1 MSRFKKLILV
11 FISILFSIN
20 NAIAVENKILLR
32 VNNEIITSLDILTE
46 LRYLEII
53 SDQLSLVDIDKSQKF
68 EIAKN
73 SLIREKIREIELKK
87 LVKKIKIEEEFLEK
101 VLINNFKKK
110 KIQTISDFENFFNK
124 IGIDPDLIK
133 KKITLEIVWNQ
144 MIYSKYINSVK
155 INKKSIKNN
164 LLKKGKKKEFLLSE
178 ILFTINEG
186 EQLNQKFE
194 EIKDSIKKKSFSEAA
209 IIFSKSDTSNKGG
222 KLGWIKEA
230 AINLD
235 IKTLLDEIKIGDHTK
250 PIVIPGGFL
259 ILKKEELREVNNEID
274 LDKELELIIK
284 KKTNDQLNQFSNIY
298 FNRVKKDIFIN
309 EL

>member
-1 MSRFKKLILV
+1 MSRFKKVILV
-11 FISILFSIN
+11 FVSILFSIN

-32 VNNEIITSLDILTE
+32 VNNEIVTSLDILTE

-53 SDQLSLVDIDKSQKF
+53 NDQLSLVDIDKSQKF
-68 EIAKN
+68 EIAKS

-87 LVKKIKIEEEFLEK
+87 LVKEIKIEEEFLER

-110 KIQTISDFENFFNK
+110 KIETISDFENFFNK

-194 EIKDSIKKKSFSEAA
+194 TIKDRIKKKGFSETA

-230 AINLD
+230 AINLN
-235 IKTLLDEIKIGDHTK
+235 IKTLLDNTKIGDHTK

-259 ILKKEELREVNNEID
+259 ILKKEELREVNNDID

-284 KKTNDQLNQFSNIY
+284 KKTNEQLNQFSNIY
-298 FNRVKKDIFIN
+298 FNRVKKDIFVN

>member
-1 MSRFKKLILV
+1 MSIFKKLILV
-11 FISILFSIN
+11 FVSILFSIN

-32 VNNEIITSLDILTE
+32 VNNEIVTSLDILTE

-53 SDQLSLVDIDKSQKF
+53 NDQLSSVDIDKSQKF

-87 LVKKIKIEEEFLEK
+87 LVKEIKIEEEFLEK

-110 KIQTISDFENFFNK
+110 KIETISDFENFFNK

-144 MIYSKYINSVK
+144 MIYSKYIKSVK

-235 IKTLLDEIKIGDHTK
+235 IKMLLNGTKIGDHTK

-259 ILKKEELREVNNEID
+259 ILKKEKLREVNNDID

-284 KKTNDQLNQFSNIY
+284 KKTNEQLNQFSNIY

>member
-1 MSRFKKLILV
+1 
-11 FISILFSIN
+11 
-20 NAIAVENKILLR
+20 
-32 VNNEIITSLDILTE
+32 
-46 LRYLEII
+46 
-53 SDQLSLVDIDKSQKF
+53 
-68 EIAKN
+68 
-73 SLIREKIREIELKK
+73 
-87 LVKKIKIEEEFLEK
+87 
-101 VLINNFKKK
+101 
-110 KIQTISDFENFFNK
+110 
-124 IGIDPDLIK
+124 
-133 KKITLEIVWNQ
+133 
-144 MIYSKYINSVK
+144 MIYSKYINSIK

-178 ILFTINEG
+178 ILFTINDG

-209 IIFSKSDTSNKGG
+209 IIFSKSDTSIKGG

-235 IKTLLDEIKIGDHTK
+235 IKTLLGGIKIGDHTK
-250 PIVIPGGFL
+250 PIVVPGGFL

-284 KKTNDQLNQFSNIY
+284 KKTNEQLNQFSNIY

>member
-1 MSRFKKLILV
+1 MSIFKKLILV
-11 FISILFSIN
+11 FVSILFTIN

-32 VNNEIITSLDILTE
+32 VNNEIVTSLDILTE

-53 SDQLSLVDIDKSQKF
+53 NDQLSLVDIDKSQKF
-68 EIAKN
+68 EIAKS

-87 LVKKIKIEEEFLEK
+87 LVKEIKIEEEFLER

-110 KIQTISDFENFFNK
+110 KIETISDFENFFNK

-194 EIKDSIKKKSFSEAA
+194 TIKDRIKKKGFSETA

-230 AINLD
+230 AINLN
-235 IKTLLDEIKIGDHTK
+235 IKTLLDNTKIGDHTK

-259 ILKKEELREVNNEID
+259 ILKKEELREVNNDID

-284 KKTNDQLNQFSNIY
+284 KKTNEQLNQFSNIY

>member
-1 MSRFKKLILV
+1 MSIFKKLILV
-11 FISILFSIN
+11 FVSILFSIN

-32 VNNEIITSLDILTE
+32 VNNEIVTSLDILTE

-53 SDQLSLVDIDKSQKF
+53 NDQLSSVDIDKSQKF

-87 LVKKIKIEEEFLEK
+87 LVKEIKIEEEFLEK

-110 KIQTISDFENFFNK
+110 KIETISDFENFFNK

-235 IKTLLDEIKIGDHTK
+235 IKMLLDGTKIGDHTK

-259 ILKKEELREVNNEID
+259 ILKKEKLREVNNDID

-284 KKTNDQLNQFSNIY
+284 KKTNEQLNQFSNIY

>member
-1 MSRFKKLILV
+1 MSIFKKLILV
-11 FISILFSIN
+11 FVSILFTIN

-32 VNNEIITSLDILTE
+32 VNNEIVTSLDILTE

-53 SDQLSLVDIDKSQKF
+53 NDQLSSVDIDKSQKF

-87 LVKKIKIEEEFLEK
+87 LVKEIKIEEEFLEK

-110 KIQTISDFENFFNK
+110 KIETISDFENFFNK

-155 INKKSIKNN
+155 INKKLIKNN

-230 AINLD
+230 AINLN
-235 IKTLLDEIKIGDHTK
+235 IKTLLDGTKIGDHTK
-250 PIVIPGGFL
+250 PIVIPG
-259 ILKKEELREVNNEID
+259 
-274 LDKELELIIK
+274 
-284 KKTNDQLNQFSNIY
+284 
-298 FNRVKKDIFIN
+298 
-309 EL
+309 